1 MQNNLHPL
9 LSYIARHCVKI
20 LRIDHEGD
28 GGMKLLIG
36 SSDIARLFNI
46 KELNPEDRARYLAHK
61 NLQESLDFKTS
72 RALLSLHGKGERY
85 CISHKN
91 GNAAVAFYAKGV
103 GVDMEEIKPRKNL
116 IDLFGFFANEEE
128 EAFFYT
134 LDAQNQLLFFYELF
148 TLKEALIKLKNSDF
162 FNIKQEVASEVH
174 YSLDFHIACNTY
186 EESIIYQQHQ
196 AILLG
201 LQTRDLSRCKFAAKF
216 FVCKIKATEY
226 MICCVAKNQNI
237 MATPERFELP

>member
-1 MQNNLHPL
+1 M
-9 LSYIARHCVKI
+9 R
-20 LRIDHEGD
+20 
-28 GGMKLLIG
+28 LLIG
-36 SSDIARLFNI
+36 SSDIARFFNI

-72 RALLSLHGKGERY
+72 RALLGLYGKEERY

-103 GVDMEEIKPRKNL
+103 GVDMEEIKLRKNL
-116 IDLFGFFANEEE
+116 TDLLGFFANEEE

-134 LDAQNQLLFFYELF
+134 LDVQNQLLFFYELF
-148 TLKEALIKLKNSDF
+148 TLKEALIKLKGSDF
-162 FNIKQEVASEVH
+162 FNIRQEAASEVH
-174 YSLDFHIACNTY
+174 CSLDFHITCNTY

-196 AILLG
+196 AILSSLH
-201 LQTRDLSRCKFAAKF
+201 TRDLSQCKFVAKF
-216 FVCKIKATEY
+216 FICKIKATEY
-226 MICCVAKNQNI
+226 MICCVAENQNI

>member
-1 MQNNLHPL
+1 
-9 LSYIARHCVKI
+9 
-20 LRIDHEGD
+20 
-28 GGMKLLIG
+28 MKLLIG

-148 TLKEALIKLKNSDF
+148 TLKEALIKLKGSDF
-162 FNIKQEVASEVH
+162 FSIKQEAASEVH
-174 YSLDFHIACNTY
+174 CSLDFHITCNTY

-196 AILLG
+196 AILSSLH
-201 LQTRDLSRCKFAAKF
+201 TRDLSRCKFAAKF
-216 FVCKIKATEY
+216 FVCKIKETEY
-226 MICCVAKNQNI
+226 MICCVAENQNI

>member
-1 MQNNLHPL
+1 MHNNLHPL
-9 LSYIARHCVKI
+9 LACIARHCVKI